1 MEVIVT
7 EVVGAD
13 VAVREVALWLLEG
26 IHDGVGEPWGL
37 GVVVVVEVAV
47 RMGENVPVW
56 VNAIDGVRVSEAVLV
71 AVWGIVPVRDP
82 DPVVVHV
89 GVGLALVLHV
99 MVDVRVV
106 AAVWDEVAVWVT
118 RADGVGVLVAVTHDS
133 CRDVVA
139 RREGGSG
146 HIHGFPFSPREE
158 KLEG

>member
-1 MEVIVT
+1 M
-7 EVVGAD
+7 
-13 VAVREVALWLLEG
+13 
-26 IHDGVGEPWGL
+26 
-37 GVVVVVEVAV
+37 VVVVEVAV

-106 AAVWDEVAVWVT
+106 AAVWDEVAV
-118 RADGVGVLVAVTHDS
+118 
-133 CRDVVA
+133 
-139 RREGGSG
+139 
-146 HIHGFPFSPREE
+146 
-158 KLEG
+158 